1 MFTLPLYN
9 LLERMKSM
17 LLACLIWL
25 TKLTRLSSKNGS
37 TISSSGWWKGVS
49 ERVWRTLKMSWTCSS
64 HGLRNQ
70 RERYFLHYI
79 LYQSAKLHDELG
91 ISDVCKQS
99 DPTRTSFW
107 YRLCLIEKSQI
118 HHEDIRL
125 GKPGQWPLAS
135 RCEDR
140 QDLRNQ
146 CQKLSYLKTH
156 CNHDATKCYK
166 YLAGT
171 EWRKRW
177 WFHQRYDAYRQQA
190 TFSTG
195 VATFLFYSSCP
206 TFRATATLQ
215 LSMNRVAPPRG
226 PSKWCPPWNGL
237 SACVS
242 CYLDLV
248 CWSVKVFDIG

>member
-171 EWRKRW
+171 EWRKKMMISSKIW
-177 WFHQRYDAYRQQA
+177 CLPPTSDFLYWCCNFP
-190 TFSTG
+190 
-195 VATFLFYSSCP
+195 FLF
-206 TFRATATLQ
+206 Q
-215 LSMNRVAPPRG
+215 LSNLPRHSNIATIHEPSGSTKG
-226 PSKWCPPWNGL
+226 PK
-237 SACVS
+237 
-242 CYLDLV
+242 
-248 CWSVKVFDIG
+248 

>member
-1 MFTLPLYN
+1 MFTLPLHN

-25 TKLTRLSSKNGS
+25 TTLTRLSSKNVS

-140 QDLRNQ
+140 QDLRNFQ
-146 CQKLSYLKTH
+146 ILKLIVIMMLQ
-156 CNHDATKCYK
+156 NATNTWQVLNEGKDDDFIK
-166 YLAGT
+166 DMMPTAN
-171 EWRKRW
+171 KR
-177 WFHQRYDAYRQQA
+177 
-190 TFSTG
+190 
-195 VATFLFYSSCP
+195 
-206 TFRATATLQ
+206 
-215 LSMNRVAPPRG
+215 LS
-226 PSKWCPPWNGL
+226 L
-237 SACVS
+237 
-242 CYLDLV
+242 LV
-248 CWSVKVFDIG
+248 L